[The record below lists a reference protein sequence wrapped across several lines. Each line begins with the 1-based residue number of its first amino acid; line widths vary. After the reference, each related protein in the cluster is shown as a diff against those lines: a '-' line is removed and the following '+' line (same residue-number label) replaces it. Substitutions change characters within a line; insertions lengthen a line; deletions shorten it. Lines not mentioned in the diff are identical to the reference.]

1 MVLTLKPTTS
11 SWQSREVA
19 EGQLKLVLDEL
30 SRFPARVGPHLAILQ
45 IMRSIK
51 PEGMTLLDVGCGVGA
66 YSQVLK
72 PFKVEY
78 TGTDFSAH
86 MIDLA
91 RQTFGGRFFVTEFSA
106 NHFGDYDIVL
116 AGAVMEYA
124 GRWSALNCLLDNFK
138 RYAILHRMRFGKESK
153 AFQEKTYAGH
163 SEEFYLWNE
172 AQFIE
177 TCKAKAKIVKSIRWD
192 GQDTVLVERL

>member
-30 SRFPARVGPHLAILQ
+30 SRFPARVAPHLAILQ
-45 IMRSIK
+45 AMRSIK

-78 TGTDFSAH
+78 FGTDFSPH
-86 MIDLA
+86 MIELA
-91 RQTFGGRFFVTEFSA
+91 RKNFVGNFSVCEFSE

-124 GRWSALNCLLDNFK
+124 GRWDALNLILDNFH
-138 RYAILHRMRFGKESK
+138 RYAILHRMRFRKESK

-163 SEEFYLWNE
+163 SEEFYFWNE
-172 AQFIE
+172 NQFIE
-177 TCKAKAKIVKSIRWD
+177 TCKSKAKIIKSIRWD
-192 GQDTVLVERL
+192 AQDTVLVEKL